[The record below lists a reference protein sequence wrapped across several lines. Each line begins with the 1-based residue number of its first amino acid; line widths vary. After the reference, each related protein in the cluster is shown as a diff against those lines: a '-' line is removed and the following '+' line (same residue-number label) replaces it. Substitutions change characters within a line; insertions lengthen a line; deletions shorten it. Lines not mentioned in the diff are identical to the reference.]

1 MRGWHVLGA
10 IGLILIA
17 LGSAFAQSE
26 EEGPTSKGE
35 PAEGPGAERRI
46 LDEADRLSQEALRLY
61 RAGDPRAAIAPT
73 TEALRMRTEVLGEEH
88 PDTVQSLNNLG
99 RYAEAEPL
107 HQRSLAI
114 KEKALGPEHPAVATS
129 LNSLALLYQAQ
140 GKYAEAERLF
150 ERSLAIWEKALGPE
164 HPKVATSLENYAA
177 LLRKAGR
184 ITEADRLDARAKTI
198 RAKRAR

>member
-61 RAGDPRAAIAPT
+61 RAGDPRAAIAPA

-88 PDTVQSLNNLG
+88 PDTVQSLNNLATLYQAQG
-99 RYAEAEPL
+99 KYAEAERL
-107 HQRSLAI
+107 
-114 KEKALGPEHPAVATS
+114 HPAVATS
-129 LNSLALLYQAQ
+129 LNGLALLYQAQ

-198 RAKRAR
+198 RAKHAR